1 MRRGLSGALD
11 AVTLLAAGELAAAA
25 LPGSRRGPLAGL
37 VQRTIDTTPGP
48 MIDLGVA
55 TLETA
60 DKLMLRAA
68 VIAECAA
75 LGAVLPTRGPTR
87 RLGWRRPA
95 LVATTAAA
103 AFAIDRAK
111 LRRLDA
117 KRTARPTGGAPP
129 SDGNLPVPGL
139 SPLFTPNDSFYVT
152 DVAARPPRVDPNAW
166 RLRVHGM
173 TERPLALSLDD
184 LEALGLEE
192 LDATLVCVHN
202 PVGGDRIGTA
212 RWVGVPLAR
221 LLDEA
226 GVQDD
231 AEQLVARSV
240 DGFTAGVP
248 VERIRSGAPA
258 MLAIG
263 MNGEPL
269 PFEHGFPARLIV
281 PGLWGA
287 DANTKWIAE
296 LELTTWEAVSDYW
309 DRRGWPR
316 QPSFV
321 QPAARIDAPVNRAVV
336 EPGSNVVAGVAWAPP
351 EGVAGVEVQ
360 VDGGEWRAA
369 ELGEEVAPTMWR
381 QWQIRWEAPPGEH
394 VLRARAIGRRRRQP
408 EGQEPPYP
416 VGSRGYHEHRVT
428 AAAGSKARV
437 RLGRAFVDDLRGRFV
452 LGARGLK
459 AWHDRGWPPTPQF
472 PAPARHSPAPR
483 IAEPA
488 PSGK

>member
-1 MRRGLSGALD
+1 M
-11 AVTLLAAGELAAAA
+11 LLAGGELTAAV
-25 LPGSRRGPLAGL
+25 LPGSRRGPITAL

-48 MIDLGVA
+48 LIDLGVA

-60 DKLMLRAA
+60 DKLVLRAA
-68 VIAECAA
+68 VVAESAA
-75 LGAVLPTRGPTR
+75 LGAALPARGPRTGI
-87 RLGWRRPA
+87 GWRRPA
-95 LVATTAAA
+95 LIAATAAA

-111 LRRLDA
+111 LRRLEA
-117 KRTARPTGGAPP
+117 RRKARPAGGAPP
-129 SDGNLPVPGL
+129 SDGNLPVPGV

-152 DVAARPPRVDPNAW
+152 DVAARPPRVDPDGW
-166 RLRVHGM
+166 RLRVSGLV
-173 TERPLALSLDD
+173 ERPLELSLDD
-184 LEALGLEE
+184 LEALGVQE

-226 GVQDD
+226 GVRTD

-258 MLAIG
+258 LLAIG
-263 MNGEPL
+263 MNGEAL

-309 DRRGWPR
+309 DQRGWPR

-321 QPAARIDAPVNRAVV
+321 QPAARLDVPVNRAVV
-336 EPGSNVVAGVAWAPP
+336 EPGPTSVAGVAWAPP
-351 EGVAGVEVQ
+351 EGVEGVEVQ
-360 VDGGEWRAA
+360 VDDGEWQAA
-369 ELGEEVAPTMWR
+369 DLGSEVAPTMWR
-381 QWQIRWEAPPGEH
+381 QWQIRWDAPPGEH

-408 EGQEPPYP
+408 DGNEPPYP

-428 AAAGSKARV
+428 VAAGSKVTLQLR
-437 RLGRAFVDDLRGRFV
+437 RAFLDDARGRLL

-459 AWHDRGWPPTPQF
+459 AWRDRGYPPAPRF
-472 PAPARHSPAPR
+472 PAPVRRAPAPR
-483 IAEPA
+483 IAEHA

>member
-1 MRRGLSGALD
+1 M
-11 AVTLLAAGELAAAA
+11 LLAAGELAAAA
-25 LPGSRRGPLAGL
+25 LPGSRRGPIAEL

-48 MIDLGVA
+48 MLDFGVA

-60 DKLMLRAA
+60 DKLVLRAS
-68 VIAECAA
+68 VVAECAA
-75 LGAVLPTRGPTR
+75 VGALLPARDSQTP
-87 RLGWRRPA
+87 LGWRRPA
-95 LVATTAAA
+95 LVATMAAA

-117 KRTARPTGGAPP
+117 KRKARRVGGTSP
-129 SDGNLPVPGL
+129 SDGNLPVAGI
-139 SPLFTPNDSFYVT
+139 SPLFTPNESFYVT
-152 DVAARPPRVDPNAW
+152 DAAARPARVDPDSW
-166 RLRVHGM
+166 RLRVTGLVD
-173 TERPLALSLDD
+173 RPLELSLDD
-184 LEALGLEE
+184 LDALGVEE

-202 PVGGDRIGTA
+202 PVGGDRISTA
-212 RWVGVPLAR
+212 RWVGVPIAR

-226 GVQDD
+226 GVHDD

-248 VERIRSGAPA
+248 VDRIRSGAPA

-269 PFEHGFPARLIV
+269 PFENGFPARLIV

-287 DANTKWIAE
+287 DANTKWVAE
-296 LELTTWEAVSDYW
+296 LELTTWKAVSDYW
-309 DRRGWPR
+309 DQRGWPR

-321 QPAARIDAPVNRAVV
+321 QPAARIDVPVNRAVV
-336 EPGSNVVAGVAWAPP
+336 EPGSNVVGGVAWAPP
-351 EGVAGVEVQ
+351 EGVEGVEVQ
-360 VDGGEWRAA
+360 IDGAEWRAA
-369 ELGEEVAPTMWR
+369 ELGAEVAPTMWR

-394 VLRARAIGRRRRQP
+394 VLRVRAIGRRRRQP
-408 EGQEPPYP
+408 DGHEPPYP

-428 AAAGSKARV
+428 VAANSNV
-437 RLGRAFVDDLRGRFV
+437 RLRLGHAFVDDACGRLL

-459 AWHDRGWPPTPQF
+459 AWRDRGYPPTPQF
-472 PAPARHSPAPR
+472 PAPARRTPAAR
-483 IAEPA
+483 IAEPT